1 MPGTESYQIFPRTEH
16 IWLLRGGVSG
26 DGEKAGRL
34 KTNSQGAICALFY
47 ECFGLAFFRLNICN
61 FDK

>member
-1 MPGTESYQIFPRTEH
+1 MPGTESYQIFPRTGH